1 MSGHNKW
8 AKIKHKKAATD
19 AAKGRV
25 FTRLIKEIT
34 LAARMGGGD
43 EASNAR
49 LRKAIQDAKAANM
62 PAVNVERGIKKG
74 TGELEGVNYE
84 EVAYEGYGPGGVAI
98 IAELITDNQNRAV
111 SEIRHIFSKYGGN
124 LASAGAVSW
133 KFDKKGVISV
143 TPAGKSEDDIL
154 MVALEAGAE
163 DVKYDQES
171 TEILTAPGDL
181 ETVKGALEKQ
191 GLKIEKAEVS
201 LYPKDLVKIEGKEAE
216 QLLRLLDAIEEN
228 EDIQKV
234 HSNGDIAAEAIAK
247 FSEA

>member
-49 LRKAIQDAKAANM
+49 LRKAIQDAKASNM
-62 PAVNVERGIKKG
+62 PASNVERAIKKG

-98 IAELITDNQNRAV
+98 IAELITDNKNRAV

-143 TPAGKSEDDIL
+143 TPAGKSEDDL
-154 MVALEAGAE
+154 MMSALDAGAE
-163 DVKYDQES
+163 DVKYDSES
-171 TEILTAPGDL
+171 TEILTTPGDL
-181 ETVKGALEKQ
+181 ETVKSALEKQ

-201 LYPKDLVKIEGKEAE
+201 LYPKDVVKVEGKEAE
-216 QLLRLLDAIEEN
+216 QLLKLLDAIEEN
-228 EDIQKV
+228 DDIQKV
-234 HSNGDIAAEAIAK
+234 HSNADIDAEAMAK

>member
-19 AAKGRV
+19 AAKGRIY
-25 FTRLIKEIT
+25 TRLIKEIT

-43 EASNAR
+43 ETGNAR

-62 PAVNVERGIKKG
+62 PASNVERAIKKG

-98 IAELITDNQNRAV
+98 IAELITDNKNRAV
-111 SEIRHIFSKYGGN
+111 SEIRHIFSKHGGN
-124 LASAGAVSW
+124 LASSGAVSW
-133 KFDKKGVISV
+133 KFDKKGVIAV
-143 TPAGKSEDDIL
+143 VPEGRSEDDIL

-163 DVKYDQES
+163 DVKYDPES
-171 TEILTAPGDL
+171 TEILTVPSDL

-201 LYPKDLVKIEGKEAE
+201 LYPKDTVKVEGKEAE
-216 QLLRLLDAIEEN
+216 QLLKLLDAIEEN

-234 HSNGDIAAEAIAK
+234 HSNADIDTEVMAK
-247 FSEA
+247 LSEA

>member
-19 AAKGRV
+19 AAKGRIY
-25 FTRLIKEIT
+25 TRLIKEIT

-43 EASNAR
+43 ETGNAR

-62 PAVNVERGIKKG
+62 PASNVERAIKKG

-98 IAELITDNQNRAV
+98 IAELITDNKNRAV
-111 SEIRHIFSKYGGN
+111 SEIRHIFSKHGGN
-124 LASAGAVSW
+124 LASSGAVSW
-133 KFDKKGVISV
+133 KFDKKGVIAV
-143 TPAGKSEDDIL
+143 VPEGRSEDDIL

-163 DVKYDQES
+163 DVKYDPES
-171 TEILTAPGDL
+171 TEILTVPGDL

-201 LYPKDLVKIEGKEAE
+201 LYPKDTVKVEGKEAE
-216 QLLRLLDAIEEN
+216 QLLKLLDAIEEN

-234 HSNGDIAAEAIAK
+234 HSNADIDTEVMAK
-247 FSEA
+247 LSEA

>member
-25 FTRLIKEIT
+25 YTRLIKEIT

-43 EASNAR
+43 ESGNAR

-62 PAVNVERGIKKG
+62 PSNNIDRAIKKG

-98 IAELITDNQNRAV
+98 IAELITDNKNRAV
-111 SEIRHIFSKYGGN
+111 SEIRHIFSKNGGN
-124 LASAGAVSW
+124 LAASGAVSW
-133 KFDKKGVISV
+133 KFDKKGIIAVA
-143 TPAGKSEDDIL
+143 PEGRGEDDIL
-154 MVALEAGAE
+154 MSALEAGAE
-163 DVKYDQES
+163 DVKYDPES
-171 TEILTAPGDL
+171 TEILTAPQDL
-181 ETVKGALEKQ
+181 ETVKSALEKQ
-191 GLKIEKAEVS
+191 GLKIEKAEVGMH
-201 LYPKDLVKIEGKEAE
+201 PKDTVKIEGKEAE

-228 EDIQKV
+228 DDVQKV
-234 HSNGDIAAEAIAK
+234 YSNYDIDMDVMAQL
-247 FSEA
+247 SEA

>member
-98 IAELITDNQNRAV
+98 IAELITDNKNRAV

>member
-19 AAKGRV
+19 AAKGRIY
-25 FTRLIKEIT
+25 TRLIKEIT

-43 EASNAR
+43 ETGNAR

-62 PAVNVERGIKKG
+62 PASNVERAIKKG

-98 IAELITDNQNRAV
+98 IAELITDNKNRAV
-111 SEIRHIFSKYGGN
+111 SEIRHIFSKHGGN
-124 LASAGAVSW
+124 LASSGAVSW
-133 KFDKKGVISV
+133 KFDKKGVIAV
-143 TPAGKSEDDIL
+143 VPEGRSEDDIL
-154 MVALEAGAE
+154 MVAIEAGAE
-163 DVKYDQES
+163 DVKYDPES
-171 TEILTAPGDL
+171 TEILTVPSDL

-201 LYPKDLVKIEGKEAE
+201 LYPKDTVKVEGKEAE
-216 QLLRLLDAIEEN
+216 QLLKLLDAIEEN

-234 HSNGDIAAEAIAK
+234 HSNADIDTEVMAK
-247 FSEA
+247 LSEA

>member
-25 FTRLIKEIT
+25 YTRLIKEIT

-43 EASNAR
+43 ESGNAR
-49 LRKAIQDAKAANM
+49 LRKAILDAKAANM
-62 PAVNVERGIKKG
+62 PANNVERAIKKG

-98 IAELITDNQNRAV
+98 IAELITDNKNRAV
-111 SEIRHIFSKYGGN
+111 SEIRHIFSKHGGN

-133 KFDKKGVISV
+133 KFDKKGIIAVA
-143 TPAGKSEDDIL
+143 PEGRSEDDVL
-154 MVALEAGAE
+154 LLALDAGAE
-163 DVKYDQES
+163 DVKYDPES

-181 ETVKGALEKQ
+181 ETVKSALEKENV
-191 GLKIEKAEVS
+191 KIEKAEVGM
-201 LYPKDLVKIEGKEAE
+201 YPKDTVKVEGREAE
-216 QLLRLLDAIEEN
+216 QLLKLLDAIEEHD
-228 EDIQKV
+228 DIQKV
-234 HSNGDIAAEAIAK
+234 YSNYDIDVDVMAQM
-247 FSEA
+247 SEA

>member
-43 EASNAR
+43 ENANAR

-62 PAVNVERGIKKG
+62 PASNVERAIKKG

-98 IAELITDNQNRAV
+98 IAELITDNKNRAV
-111 SEIRHIFSKYGGN
+111 SEIRHIFSKHGGN

-133 KFDKKGVISV
+133 KFDRKGIIAVA
-143 TPAGKSEDDIL
+143 PEGRSEDEVL
-154 MVALEAGAE
+154 MLALDAGAE
-163 DVKYDQES
+163 DVKYDPES
-171 TEILTAPGDL
+171 TEILTAPGDW
-181 ETVKGALEKQ
+181 EAVKGALEKQ
-191 GLKIEKAEVS
+191 GVKIEKAE
-201 LYPKDLVKIEGKEAE
+201 LGMYPKDTVKVEGREAE
-216 QLLRLLDAIEEN
+216 QLLKLLDAIEEN
-228 EDIQKV
+228 DDIQKV
-234 HSNGDIAAEAIAK
+234 YSNYDIDVDVMAQL
-247 FSEA
+247 SEA

>member
-19 AAKGRV
+19 AAKGRIY
-25 FTRLIKEIT
+25 TRLIKEIT

-43 EASNAR
+43 ETGNAR

-62 PAVNVERGIKKG
+62 PASNVERAIKKG

-98 IAELITDNQNRAV
+98 IAELITDNKNRAV
-111 SEIRHIFSKYGGN
+111 SEIRHIFSKHGGN
-124 LASAGAVSW
+124 LASSGAVSW
-133 KFDKKGVISV
+133 KFDKKGVIAV
-143 TPAGKSEDDIL
+143 VPEGRGEDDIL
-154 MVALEAGAE
+154 MVAIEAGAE
-163 DVKYDQES
+163 DVKYDPES
-171 TEILTAPGDL
+171 TEILTVPSDL

-201 LYPKDLVKIEGKEAE
+201 LYPKDTVKVEGKEAE
-216 QLLRLLDAIEEN
+216 QLLKLLDAIEEN

-234 HSNGDIAAEAIAK
+234 HSNADIDTEVMAK
-247 FSEA
+247 LSEA

>member
-49 LRKAIQDAKAANM
+49 LRKAIQDAKASNM
-62 PAVNVERGIKKG
+62 PASNVERGIKKG
-74 TGELEGVNYE
+74 TGELEGINYE

-98 IAELITDNQNRAV
+98 IAELITDNKNRAV
-111 SEIRHIFSKYGGN
+111 SEIRHIFSKHGGN
-124 LASAGAVSW
+124 LASSGAVSW

-143 TPAGKSEDDIL
+143 TPAGKSEDDIMML
-154 MVALEAGAE
+154 ALDAGAE
-163 DVKYDQES
+163 DVKYDPES
-171 TEILTAPGDL
+171 TEILTAPSDL

-201 LYPKDLVKIEGKEAE
+201 LYPKDMVKVEGKEAE
-216 QLLRLLDAIEEN
+216 QLLKLLDAIEEN
-228 EDIQKV
+228 EDIQKI